1 MSHEVTPDVRA
12 RPLFPGRPQALHAGR
27 DLGGKLRRVQDSG
40 APAHPLPAGMRDL
53 LPEEAL
59 RQSQLGRAAV
69 NAFSVCGYER
79 ITLPVFEYAEVLE
92 RGLGAL
98 DPREVL
104 RFVEPESGEVVAL
117 RPDMTP
123 QIARLV
129 VSRLAAAPLP
139 IRLCYEGSVVRL
151 RRERARRHR
160 QIPQAG
166 IELVG
171 RPGLAGDVEVVGVA
185 SRAVRAAGL
194 RDFTVD
200 LGHPRIAGAL
210 LDVAPAEHRSALI
223 EALSVK
229 DSESLARLAAAA
241 GVDATIARA
250 LVALAELSGE
260 GDVWSR
266 AHAVLGSTP
275 AAPALAELEGVA
287 EAVAP
292 LVPTLVVDLGEVR
305 HLAYY
310 TGVTFQILAE
320 GPGEAVGSGGRYDGL
335 FARFGRPTPAA
346 GCALDLDNLAW
357 ALGAATEHGVR
368 ARVLVA
374 LEDATE
380 LLEALRSRGVPA
392 AVGNGAALDYARA
405 WRYSHVLDA
414 KGLTRVS
421 DGVTE
426 RLNPSTPAEVAV
438 EVQSLL
444 LASREPEES

>member
-1 MSHEVTPDVRA
+1 M
-12 RPLFPGRPQALHAGR
+12 
-27 DLGGKLRRVQDSG
+27 
-40 APAHPLPAGMRDL
+40 
-53 LPEEAL
+53 
-59 RQSQLGRAAV
+59 
-69 NAFSVCGYER
+69 
-79 ITLPVFEYAEVLE
+79 
-92 RGLGAL
+92 
-98 DPREVL
+98 
-104 RFVEPESGEVVAL
+104 
-117 RPDMTP
+117 
-123 QIARLV
+123 
-129 VSRLAAAPLP
+129 
-139 IRLCYEGSVVRL
+139 
-151 RRERARRHR
+151 
-160 QIPQAG
+160 
-166 IELVG
+166 
-171 RPGLAGDVEVVGVA
+171 
-185 SRAVRAAGL
+185 
-194 RDFTVD
+194 
-200 LGHPRIAGAL
+200 
-210 LDVAPAEHRSALI
+210 
-223 EALSVK
+223 
-229 DSESLARLAAAA
+229 
-241 GVDATIARA
+241 
-250 LVALAELSGE
+250 
-260 GDVWSR
+260 
-266 AHAVLGSTP
+266 
-275 AAPALAELEGVA
+275 AELEGVA